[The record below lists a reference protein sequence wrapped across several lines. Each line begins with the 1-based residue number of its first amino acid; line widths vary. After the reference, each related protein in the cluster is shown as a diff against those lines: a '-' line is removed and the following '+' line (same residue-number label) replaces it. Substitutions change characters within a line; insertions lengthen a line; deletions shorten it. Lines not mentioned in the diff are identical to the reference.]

1 MTDRL
6 AYSVK
11 EAALA
16 LGVSEWKVRE
26 AIYQKQLFAVNLGR
40 RLVIPRWAL
49 DRLLSEPDSL
59 PDENAENSG
68 MAEACDWQRET
79 PSAVSPERTSCS
91 GVIVRPTTNC
101 RSRET
106 EWPGRAGLP
115 GRRPRNGYFNRRRT
129 RGSCSHHAP
138 RENGIH
144 KVTAVV
150 LTGRRL
156 KLVVWKHYDGK
167 HPETGTR

>member
-59 PDENAENSG
+59 PDENAENS
-68 MAEACDWQRET
+68 
-79 PSAVSPERTSCS
+79 
-91 GVIVRPTTNC
+91 
-101 RSRET
+101 
-106 EWPGRAGLP
+106 
-115 GRRPRNGYFNRRRT
+115 
-129 RGSCSHHAP
+129 
-138 RENGIH
+138 
-144 KVTAVV
+144 
-150 LTGRRL
+150 
-156 KLVVWKHYDGK
+156 
-167 HPETGTR
+167 

>member
-6 AYSVK
+6 ACSVK

-59 PDENAENSG
+59 PDENAENS
-68 MAEACDWQRET
+68 
-79 PSAVSPERTSCS
+79 
-91 GVIVRPTTNC
+91 
-101 RSRET
+101 
-106 EWPGRAGLP
+106 
-115 GRRPRNGYFNRRRT
+115 
-129 RGSCSHHAP
+129 
-138 RENGIH
+138 
-144 KVTAVV
+144 
-150 LTGRRL
+150 
-156 KLVVWKHYDGK
+156 
-167 HPETGTR
+167 

>member
-49 DRLLSEPDSL
+49 DRLLSEPDAQ
-59 PDENAENSG
+59 PDENAGNS
-68 MAEACDWQRET
+68 
-79 PSAVSPERTSCS
+79 
-91 GVIVRPTTNC
+91 
-101 RSRET
+101 
-106 EWPGRAGLP
+106 
-115 GRRPRNGYFNRRRT
+115 
-129 RGSCSHHAP
+129 
-138 RENGIH
+138 
-144 KVTAVV
+144 
-150 LTGRRL
+150 
-156 KLVVWKHYDGK
+156 
-167 HPETGTR
+167 

>member
-49 DRLLSEPDSL
+49 DRLLREPDSQ
-59 PDENAENSG
+59 PDENAGNS
-68 MAEACDWQRET
+68 
-79 PSAVSPERTSCS
+79 
-91 GVIVRPTTNC
+91 
-101 RSRET
+101 
-106 EWPGRAGLP
+106 
-115 GRRPRNGYFNRRRT
+115 
-129 RGSCSHHAP
+129 
-138 RENGIH
+138 
-144 KVTAVV
+144 
-150 LTGRRL
+150 
-156 KLVVWKHYDGK
+156 
-167 HPETGTR
+167 